1 MRSVQ
6 DTGANL
12 EIVESETAIGNSLS
26 SESLA
31 SHKSYHELSDTP
43 VVECDVLLQ
52 LAANIELLADLQS
65 RFSFLMREVRYVLK
79 V

>member
-6 DTGANL
+6 NTDSNL
-12 EIVESETAIGNSLS
+12 ETVESETAIHSLS
-26 SESLA
+26 SESLV

-52 LAANIELLADLQS
+52 LTANIDLLADLQS

>member
-6 DTGANL
+6 ETGSNL
-12 EIVESETAIGNSLS
+12 IATESENAMNSLS
-26 SESLA
+26 SESLV
-31 SHKSYHELSDTP
+31 SHKSYHELSDKT
-43 VVECDVLLQ
+43 VVESDVLLQ
-52 LAANIELLADLQS
+52 LTANVELLADLQS

>member
-6 DTGANL
+6 GTGFELVKN
-12 EIVESETAIGNSLS
+12 ESETSISART
-26 SESLA
+26 SESLV
-31 SHKSYHELSDTP
+31 SHKSYHELSDKT
-43 VVECDVLLQ
+43 VVEGDALLQ
-52 LAANIELLADLQS
+52 LTANIELLADLQS

>member
-6 DTGANL
+6 NTGSNPAN
-12 EIVESETAIGNSLS
+12 VESETAIAALS
-26 SESLA
+26 SESVV
-31 SHKSYHELSDTP
+31 SHKSYHELSDKT
-43 VVECDVLLQ
+43 VVEQDVLLQ
-52 LAANIELLADLQS
+52 LTANIELLADLQS